1 MGDTENDRCNRGS
14 ASARREGAQ
23 NKQVEQ
29 FSVRGKLSRS
39 SENVAYTDNK
49 RSQGRLSGGKDE
61 ERQSEHGHTRCS
73 SAAHRQPTEEWW
85 AAEPSVGRVANGI
98 PKRVDRL
105 KGLGNA
111 IVPQIAMQIGLCIK
125 QVNEQNES

>member
-1 MGDTENDRCNRGS
+1 MVGRDNWTR
-14 ASARREGAQ
+14 GAQ

-29 FSVRGKLSRS
+29 FSVRGKLSRP
-39 SENVAYTDNK
+39 SENVAYTNNK
-49 RSQGRLSGGKDE
+49 RSQRRLSGGKDA

-73 SAAHRQPTEEWW
+73 SAVHRQPTEEWW
-85 AAEPSVGRVANGI
+85 AAEPNVGRVANGVS
-98 PKRVDRL
+98 KRVDRL